1 MDSGVYAAVNGA
13 RRTELRLS
21 TLANNLAN
29 VNTTGFKGEKLTFE
43 SFMTSPGPELH
54 PLPTDDFMGLRGPGD
69 VPFPFSNPAS
79 NAYRMT
85 YPVAF
90 ETEVNLEQGSLQATG
105 NPLHA
110 AIEGEGFFVLNGPD
124 GRRYTRDGSFEVN
137 SVGELVSKDGYQV
150 VGPGGEPVVVGDGP
164 VVIAADGFVTSNG
177 EEVGSIARVMLP
189 PNQLDKVGQNQYKAP
204 QELEIP
210 VEGNQAQLHQGFLE
224 GSNSN
229 PIRAMTQ
236 MIEAQRAYEM
246 HIKMIQNLDNLDDQ
260 AVNRIGRLQG

>member
-29 VNTTGFKGEKLTFE
+29 VNTTGYKEDRLTFE

-54 PLPTDDFMGLRGPGD
+54 PLPTDDFMGMRGPGD
-69 VPFPFSNPAS
+69 IPFPFSNPSS

-90 ETEVNLEQGSLQATG
+90 ETEVDVQQGALHGTN
-105 NPLHA
+105 NPLHV

-137 SVGELVSKDGYQV
+137 NVGELVSKDGYQV
-150 VGPGGEPVVVGDGP
+150 LGPGGEPIVVGDGP
-164 VVIAADGFVTSNG
+164 VNIAPDGFVTSNG
-177 EEVGSIARVMLP
+177 EEVGTIARVKLP
-189 PNQLDKVGQNQYKAP
+189 SEQLDKVGQNQYKAP
-204 QELEIP
+204 QDLEVP
-210 VEGNQAQLHQGFLE
+210 VDAAQAQVHQGFLE